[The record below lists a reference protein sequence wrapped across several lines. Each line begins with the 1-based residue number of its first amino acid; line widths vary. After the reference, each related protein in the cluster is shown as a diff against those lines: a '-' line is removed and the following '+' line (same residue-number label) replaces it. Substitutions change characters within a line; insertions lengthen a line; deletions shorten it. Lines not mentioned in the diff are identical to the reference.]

1 MSFSPSFTTAQTPAN
16 PSYVIFEDT
25 SVGSDPLIASRRITI
40 IDCNGN
46 FIVPS
51 GTTTDYINW
60 SLTVNPISL
69 DLLST
74 DTAVNVQVDWLD
86 SSTNVLYTVNTNYCL
101 AEFSKQFL
109 YYLIQLQSLNYQI
122 IQDSNYWGNVGIFWT
137 NIRGAINAVEIGND
151 IFAAQVCL
159 NRTIFM
165 SQNQSFYF

>member
-1 MSFSPSFTTAQTPAN
+1 
-16 PSYVIFEDT
+16 
-25 SVGSDPLIASRRITI
+25 
-40 IDCNGN
+40 
-46 FIVPS
+46 
-51 GTTTDYINW
+51 
-60 SLTVNPISL
+60 LTVNPISL